1 MVSFVFVTLYSLLPA
16 GRWLLLGEQDPPRLH
31 FISHTEVEGGPTKL
45 LLVVQDGVAVSVGI
59 TLKSISF
66 FFVSIANK
74 RIGGGGEYVRF
85 EGSIRSRRRK
95 EKNKRERDS
104 GSCNF
109 RRGPTH
115 SIRTGRK
122 ALQGEGERESSG
134 CFGSNA
140 KGPSRQRNERG
151 RRVVFLSACY
161 FLTDPSKTINDPKD
175 KRERERGPSLLLL
188 LLHFLLVFC
197 CLLSFNGLQAAVC
210 KNLTSVYCY

>member
-1 MVSFVFVTLYSLLPA
+1 MCGLISLYGLEEERKIRQL
-16 GRWLLLGEQDPPRLH
+16 QFPPRPDSLDPNG
-31 FISHTEVEGGPTKL
+31 T
-45 LLVVQDGVAVSVGI
+45 
-59 TLKSISF
+59 
-66 FFVSIANK
+66 
-74 RIGGGGEYVRF
+74 
-85 EGSIRSRRRK
+85 EGSPWI
-95 EKNKRERDS
+95 
-104 GSCNF
+104 G
-109 RRGPTH
+109 
-115 SIRTGRK
+115 
-122 ALQGEGERESSG
+122 RESSG

-188 LLHFLLVFC
+188 LLNFLLVFC

>member
-1 MVSFVFVTLYSLLPA
+1 MAAAGGTRSSSFTFHLTYRSRGGSNKTFTCRP
-16 GRWLLLGEQDPPRLH
+16 RWRR
-31 FISHTEVEGGPTKL
+31 
-45 LLVVQDGVAVSVGI
+45 SVRRNYVKVHI
-59 TLKSISF
+59 F

-74 RIGGGGEYVRF
+74 RIGGGGGEYVRF
-85 EGSIRSRRRK
+85 EGSIRPRRRK
-95 EKNKRERDS
+95 EENKRERDS

-188 LLHFLLVFC
+188 LLNFLLVFC